1 MMLVALALA
10 CLQDAPVELR
20 WKYAKGE
27 VLRYAMIQRVSTDAG
42 GVPVRQQMS
51 TTVALEVTDVDGA
64 GTVTLRALYE
74 AVAARA
80 SGIQE
85 YDYDSEKDKEPPDD
99 PAARM
104 MATLVGQSFTLRM
117 GADGKVLEVQGYDKV
132 ADLMSRAVP
141 GDDAARERARQ
152 ALGQMFSDEAFKSR
166 MQQLAPPLPEGK
178 VRKGDSWSNDFSI
191 VLPLVGRVTYRTR
204 SKLAGVNDGDA
215 AIDQEIQI
223 EFKGG
228 DDPDHPLAG
237 QVEAKEAKGKS
248 SCVFSIARGRMVS
261 QKSAIDLVL
270 VMGKTSVPVH
280 AEMELKLLGKKP

>member
-1 MMLVALALA
+1 MLLVAMALS
-10 CLQDAPVELR
+10 CLQDDPVELR
-20 WKYAKGE
+20 WRYAKGD

-42 GVPVRQQMS
+42 GVPVRQQVS
-51 TTVALEVTDVDGA
+51 TLAFEVTDVGPT

-85 YDYDSEKDKEPPDD
+85 YDFDSEKDKEPPDD

-117 GADGKVLEVQGYDKV
+117 GADGKVLEVKGYDKV
-132 ADLMSRAVP
+132 ADAMSRAVA
-141 GDDAARERARQ
+141 GDDAAKERARQ
-152 ALGQMFSDEAFKSR
+152 ALGQMFSDEAFRSR

-191 VLPLVGRVTYRTR
+191 SLPLVGRVNYGIR
-204 SKLAGVNDGDA
+204 SRLAGVNDGDA
-215 AIDQEIQI
+215 AIEQEIRL

-228 DDPDHPLAG
+228 DDRDNPLAG
-237 QVEAKEAKGKS
+237 QVEAKDARGKS
-248 SCVFSIARGRMVS
+248 NCVFSIARGRIVS
-261 QKSAIDLVL
+261 QKAAIDMVL

-280 AEMELKLLGKKP
+280 AETELKLLGKKP